1 MKHYNYENF
10 ADANFQ
16 NSFQNNFRKL
26 LPPLLKMLN
35 KKLEYFLCTF
45 KALRREMQM
54 GSYPLLMLLARLLSH
69 LMPK

>member
-1 MKHYNYENF
+1 MKHYNYQNF
-10 ADANFQ
+10 ANANFQ

-26 LPPLLKMLN
+26 LPPLLKMVN
-35 KKLEYFLCTF
+35 KKLEYFLCTL